1 MKFSEI
7 VKQAVALLQDS
18 GRVSYRSLKIEF
30 DLSDDHLDALKD
42 ELIDI
47 LELATDKGGKMLV
60 WTGDGDITAATKTES
75 SSQPP
80 ARPSSPSS

>member
-47 LELATDKGGKMLV
+47 L
-60 WTGDGDITAATKTES
+60 
-75 SSQPP
+75 
-80 ARPSSPSS
+80 